1 MAKKPA
7 SASYNDIERFF
18 LSELHKWAIPVL
30 RYALAIVFLWFGL
43 LKVLDMTPVT
53 ELVSQTYSFL
63 PTAPFIFILG
73 VWECLIG
80 LGLLFKK
87 CLRPTLILLWL
98 QMLGTLFTF
107 VLEPSIFFTHS
118 NPFLLT
124 VEGEFVIKNL
134 VLIAASLVIAAYE
147 VKPGEGKVVGVV
159 K

>member
-1 MAKKPA
+1 MPPKT
-7 SASYNDIERFF
+7 YNNIEKIF

-43 LKVLDMTPVT
+43 LKVLDVTPVT
-53 ELVSQTYSFL
+53 ALVEQTYSFF
-63 PTAPFIFILG
+63 PTGPFIFILG
-73 VWECLIG
+73 IWECLIG
-80 LGLLFKK
+80 LGLLLKK

-107 VLEPSIFFTHS
+107 FLEPSMFFSNS

-147 VKPGEGKVVGVV
+147 VKPGGK
-159 K
+159 KL